1 MGTDQIEIDHERDVQ
16 VCRWHE
22 SIFDSD
28 GIRDVA
34 RAAAASI
41 VEDWRSLFAEVKRL
55 RAENATLRAERDR
68 ADEVCRLV
76 LDYRGK
82 PLYRVVDAWAGL
94 DAKIGSALESW
105 AAGKG
110 EPKPAPEPAKP
121 TCGKCGRS
129 DEAVAYVGERP
140 TLCRPCPV
148 LRRGF
153 PEASRLAK
161 LRARLAKLKPGDPIR
176 WEADGNCALFRRLDG
191 DEATVTPFG
200 WTHDVKWEITGITI
214 LVPEGES
221 HE

>member
-94 DAKIGSALESW
+94 DAKIGSSLESW

-140 TLCRPCPV
+140 TLCRPCHA
-148 LRRGF
+148 
-153 PEASRLAK
+153 EASRVAG
-161 LRARLAKLKPGDPIR
+161 LRARLVELLNKDNVPVRSYHSGNAGLCIGVEDDNAVVEAAGVPGRFR
-176 WEADGNCALFRRLDG
+176 WALRTL
-191 DEATVTPFG
+191 
-200 WTHDVKWEITGITI
+200 II